1 MELRHEIR
9 KGVAD
14 LKKMVSQYSVS
25 QKRRWRTVRELLR
38 KFDNA
43 GEPLRYHILNGVYV
57 DLSSGKL
64 VGRDGNP
71 ARSLDLWRIVHNV
84 DLLDAQSL
92 IERLR
97 LELRHPEWKRTS
109 HGYVRK

>member
-1 MELRHEIR
+1 MGPQQEIR

-14 LKKMVSQYSVS
+14 LKMKVGQYSVS
-25 QKRRWRTVRELLR
+25 QKRRWRRVKELLR
-38 KFDNA
+38 RFDNA

-64 VGRDGNP
+64 VGRDGGP
-71 ARSLDLWRIVHNV
+71 PRSLDLWRIVHSV

-92 IERLR
+92 VERLR
-97 LELRHPEWKRTS
+97 LELKHPEWKRTS